1 MGCVDTITYDTFPKQ
16 TEMVGKRV
24 SVCYHYDASKKHLGT
39 IIRDDKEKPFE
50 TIIKPDNGRYLRTAE
65 CQYSTVE

>member
-1 MGCVDTITYDTFPKQ
+1 MGCVATITYDTFPKQ

-39 IIRDDKEKPFE
+39 IVRDDKEKPLIDIEQLQNDHPFKVDRFVA
-50 TIIKPDNGRYLRTAE
+50 TSN
-65 CQYSTVE
+65 